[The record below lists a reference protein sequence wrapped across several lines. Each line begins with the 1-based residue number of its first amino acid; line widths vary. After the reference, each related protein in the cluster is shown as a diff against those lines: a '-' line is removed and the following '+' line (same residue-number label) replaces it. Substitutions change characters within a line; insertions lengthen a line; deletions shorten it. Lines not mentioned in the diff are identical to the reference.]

1 MSDNDKTDDL
11 RELFQDVTGEEEV
24 VEEQENDE
32 RRSGSQDEDEDEEP
46 EDSRAL
52 PKIEAQCDECDN
64 DEAYYYLQ
72 QTRAADESE
81 TRFYICT
88 ECDNKWRDYD

>member
-24 VEEQENDE
+24 VEEQEHDE
-32 RRSGSQDEDEDEEP
+32 RRSNPNGDDDEEND
-46 EDSRAL
+46 DSRAL
-52 PKIEAQCDECDN
+52 PKIDAECDECGN

>member
-1 MSDNDKTDDL
+1 MKDKTEDL
-11 RELFQDVTGEEEV
+11 KDLFQDVTGTDEV
-24 VEEQENDE
+24 TEDQDDIE
-32 RRSGSQDEDEDEEP
+32 RRRSSDDDT
-46 EDSRAL
+46 DTDRAL
-52 PKIEAQCDECDN
+52 PKIEAKCEECGN
-64 DEAYYYLQ
+64 DMAYYYLQ

>member
-1 MSDNDKTDDL
+1 MTDQDKTDDL
-11 RELFQDVTGEEEV
+11 RDLFTDVTGEEEV
-24 VEEQENDE
+24 TAEQEEEN
-32 RRSGSQDEDEDEEP
+32 RRTEDDEE
-46 EDSRAL
+46 ENDRAL
-52 PKIEAQCDECDN
+52 PTIEASCDECDN
-64 DEAYYYLQ
+64 DVAYYYLQ

>member
-32 RRSGSQDEDEDEEP
+32 RRSGSQDEDEEP